1 LQRPNLGVGQQAVPD
16 VPGGK
21 MQAWAKIGEDLMV
34 VDHAPVGKR
43 YLLANKPVRK
53 GARQAN
59 DHDEIQQVALRKK
72 PAFEPIHI
80 GVQIVT
86 AIAPPIQDFTEKQ
99 VFTGKSGNS
108 DPSGSA

>member
-1 LQRPNLGVGQQAVPD
+1 MSPGQD
-16 VPGGK
+16 GGL
-21 MQAWAKIGEDLMV
+21 AKIGEDLVV
-34 VDHAPVGKR
+34 VDHAPVGER
-43 YLLANKPVRK
+43 DLLADKQVRK

-59 DHDEIQQVALRKK
+59 DCDEIQQAALRKK
-72 PAFEPIHI
+72 PTFEPIHI

-86 AIAPPIQDFTEKQ
+86 AIVPPIQDFTEKQ